1 MRTCNF
7 PQIMRM
13 DYKRDM
19 QFSSLCLVPTMLLS
33 VLPLVVL
40 SLSCQLDLLDL
51 RQLNTCRAETDWRTL
66 DVHVCLGLVGVAYI
80 WIVLDKKKV

>member
-1 MRTCNF
+1 
-7 PQIMRM
+7 MRM

-33 VLPLVVL
+33 VAPLVVL
-40 SLSCQLDLLDL
+40 SLSCQVDLLDL

-66 DVHVCLGLVGVAYI
+66 DVHVCLGLVGLAYI

>member
-1 MRTCNF
+1 MFKPRLRC
-7 PQIMRM
+7 
-13 DYKRDM
+13 D
-19 QFSSLCLVPTMLLS
+19 
-33 VLPLVVL
+33 
-40 SLSCQLDLLDL
+40 LDLLEL

>member
-1 MRTCNF
+1 MN
-7 PQIMRM
+7 P
-13 DYKRDM
+13 
-19 QFSSLCLVPTMLLS
+19 S
-33 VLPLVVL
+33 L
-40 SLSCQLDLLDL
+40 SLRCQLDLLDL

>member
-1 MRTCNF
+1 MFKPRL
-7 PQIMRM
+7 R
-13 DYKRDM
+13 
-19 QFSSLCLVPTMLLS
+19 
-33 VLPLVVL
+33 
-40 SLSCQLDLLDL
+40 CQVDLLEL